1 MNLPNPK
8 DILHRGQMY
17 KLLIEIADS
26 ASLSQGLIFKGG
38 TCAAMQGCLD
48 RFSVDLDFDLVLNAS
63 RNLIK
68 KELEQVFSDLGLEIR
83 SQSSATVQYVLTY
96 SSSKGL
102 RNTLQFDAV
111 DFSLPENIVQPVF
124 LADIDRYFN
133 CQTIETMFSHTLV
146 AVLDRYNK
154 HKTVAGRD
162 IYDIYYFFIN
172 GYRYNSDIIEKRT
185 NVTTKQ
191 YLKNLAEFVEEKV
204 TQTIINE
211 DLNPLLSPERFRTV
225 RKSLKIEVLAMLKSE
240 IKRLQGGQVS
250 GF

>member
-1 MNLPNPK
+1 MILPSPK
-8 DILHRGQMY
+8 DILHRSQMY

-26 ASLSQGLIFKGG
+26 APLSQALIFKGG

-48 RFSVDLDFDLVLNAS
+48 RFSVDLDFDLVLNTS

-68 KELEQVFSDLGLEIR
+68 KELERVFLDLGLKIK
-83 SQSSATVQYVLTY
+83 SQSSATVQYVLKY

-111 DFSLPENIVQPVF
+111 GFSLPENIVQPVF

-133 CQTIETMFSHTLV
+133 CQTVETMFSNKLV
-146 AVLDRYNK
+146 AVSGRYDK

-172 GYRYNSDIIEKRT
+172 GYQYNSDIIQKRT
-185 NVTTKQ
+185 NLTPKQ
-191 YLKNLAEFVEEKV
+191 YLKNLFEFIEEKL

-211 DLNPLLSPERFRTV
+211 DLNPLLPPERFRTI
-225 RKSLKIEVLAMLKSE
+225 RKSLKIEVLSMLKSE
-240 IKRLQGGQVS
+240 IERLK
-250 GF
+250 